1 MKLNTILF
9 YSAPIIALIGMLLAH
24 GYGSLGKLR
33 DNWSAYRCNPMYMPF
48 AGLVDPATGAAAN
61 FSYCLNAI
69 GKAVVAD
76 AADVVSG
83 QFSIVQD
90 ILSAISSPL
99 KMFRSLFVTIRKFVL
114 SFTTKTLGKA
124 TGPVSAF
131 AFYLNKIQDL
141 LRRMVGEGY
150 IAAFF
155 GVTFV
160 SGVEGFVS
168 LCMSI
173 IKGFVIAMLAISV
186 VLALFQPELLA
197 IVLVIASSLA
207 AAGV

>member
-9 YSAPIIALIGMLLAH
+9 YSAPMIALIGMLLAH

-33 DNWSAYRCNPMYMPF
+33 DNWSQYRCNPMYMPF
-48 AGLVDPATGAAAN
+48 AGLVDATGAAGN

-69 GKAVVAD
+69 GKAVVSN
-76 AADVVSG
+76 AADVVSS
-83 QFSIVQD
+83 QFSIVES
-90 ILSAISSPL
+90 ILAAISSPL

-124 TGPVSAF
+124 IGPVSTF
-131 AFYLNKIQDL
+131 AYYLNKIQDL
-141 LRRMVGEGY
+141 IRRMVGEGY

-155 GVTFV
+155 GATFV
-160 SGVEGFVS
+160 SGVDGFVT

-173 IKGFVIAMLAISV
+173 IKGFVLAMLAISV
-186 VLALFQPELLA
+186 VLALFQPEILV

>member
-1 MKLNTILF
+1 
-9 YSAPIIALIGMLLAH
+9 
-24 GYGSLGKLR
+24 
-33 DNWSAYRCNPMYMPF
+33 
-48 AGLVDPATGAAAN
+48 
-61 FSYCLNAI
+61 
-69 GKAVVAD
+69 
-76 AADVVSG
+76 
-83 QFSIVQD
+83 
-90 ILSAISSPL
+90 
-99 KMFRSLFVTIRKFVL
+99 MFRSLFVTIRKFVL

-131 AFYLNKIQDL
+131 AYYLNKIQDL
-141 LRRMVGEGY
+141 LRRIVGEGY